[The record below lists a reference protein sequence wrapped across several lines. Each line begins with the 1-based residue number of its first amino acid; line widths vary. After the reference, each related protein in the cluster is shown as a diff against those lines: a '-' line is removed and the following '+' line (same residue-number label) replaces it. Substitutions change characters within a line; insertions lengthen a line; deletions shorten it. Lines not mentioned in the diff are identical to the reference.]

1 MPHHEGACI
10 LHDIPDKLSRQ
21 DVPNLHTNGQH
32 TFITT
37 S

>member
-1 MPHHEGACI
+1 MPYHGGALI
-10 LHDIPDKLSRQ
+10 LRAIPDKLSRQ
-21 DVPNLHTNGQH
+21 NVPGLHTNAQH